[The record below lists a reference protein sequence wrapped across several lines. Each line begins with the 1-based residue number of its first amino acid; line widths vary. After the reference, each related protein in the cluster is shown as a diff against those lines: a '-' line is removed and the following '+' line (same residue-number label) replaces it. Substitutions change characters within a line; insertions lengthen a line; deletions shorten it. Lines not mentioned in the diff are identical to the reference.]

1 MFLSLGSCC
10 IGNIAYHS
18 RLVAEQGFYN
28 DQPGTEAGRS
38 EAWRK
43 EGFLALMFME
53 STNVSKKHVSPAFAK
68 PKLGVRCFS
77 SVTFAVISWV
87 KVHHPLY
94 TIFVCKHSKVYTP
107 GAVGNRHFNISAFR
121 KSVK

>member
-28 DQPGTEAGRS
+28 DQPGTEAGCS

-43 EGFLALMFME
+43 EGFLAVMFME

-77 SVTFAVISWV
+77 LVTFVRCIWGQSPPSIEHQICLQTFQSKNQKDCRLLAFQLYHLL
-87 KVHHPLY
+87 KVL
-94 TIFVCKHSKVYTP
+94 
-107 GAVGNRHFNISAFR
+107 
-121 KSVK
+121 